1 MKTVIDDNGTKIE
14 IEVDS
19 EEIEENEDK
28 CTFTFNKKTNN
39 KISTKIRKIL
49 PILSLMAF
57 FLCGFLIDNGWT
69 WSWALLLISPFIE
82 SFLKLKN
89 KSIKK
94 AIASLLDMII
104 ITLVIFLGFYFHIW
118 SWCWVFFFLIPIAHI
133 ILE

>member
-1 MKTVIDDNGTKIE
+1 MKTIIDDNGTKIE

-28 CTFTFNKKTNN
+28 CTFTFNKKSNN
-39 KISTKIRKIL
+39 KILAKIRKIL
-49 PILSLMAF
+49 PIVSLMAF

-69 WSWALLLISPFIE
+69 WSWSLLLISPFIE

-94 AIASLLDMII
+94 AMASLLDMII
-104 ITLVIFLGFYFHIW
+104 ITLVIILGFYFHIW

>member
-28 CTFTFNKKTNN
+28 CTFTFNKKINN

>member
-19 EEIEENEDK
+19 EENEDK
-28 CTFTFNKKTNN
+28 CTFTFNKKINN

>member
-104 ITLVIFLGFYFHIW
+104 ITLVIFLGCYFHIW

>member
-1 MKTVIDDNGTKIE
+1 MKTIIDDNGTKIE

-28 CTFTFNKKTNN
+28 CTFTFNKKSNN
-39 KISTKIRKIL
+39 KISAKIRKIL
-49 PILSLMAF
+49 PIVSLMAF

-69 WSWALLLISPFIE
+69 WSWSLLLISPFIE

-94 AIASLLDMII
+94 AMASLLDMII
-104 ITLVIFLGFYFHIW
+104 ITLVIILGFYFHIW

>member
-49 PILSLMAF
+49 PISSLMVF

>member
-104 ITLVIFLGFYFHIW
+104 IILVIFLGCYFHIW

>member
-19 EEIEENEDK
+19 EENEDK
-28 CTFTFNKKTNN
+28 CTFTFNKKINN

-118 SWCWVFFFLIPIAHI
+118 SWCWVLFFLIPIAHI

>member
-1 MKTVIDDNGTKIE
+1 M
-14 IEVDS
+14 
-19 EEIEENEDK
+19 
-28 CTFTFNKKTNN
+28 
-39 KISTKIRKIL
+39 L
-49 PILSLMAF
+49 F

-133 ILE
+133 NEAKTIIVLAHILILVTEKSNADVGQNLSFNVPFGFK

>member
-69 WSWALLLISPFIE
+69 WSWTLLLISPFIE

-104 ITLVIFLGFYFHIW
+104 IILVIFLGCYFHIW

>member
-69 WSWALLLISPFIE
+69 WSWTLLLISPFIE

-94 AIASLLDMII
+94 AIASLLDMTII
-104 ITLVIFLGFYFHIW
+104 ILVIFLGCYFHIW

>member
-1 MKTVIDDNGTKIE
+1 MKTIIDDNGTKIE

-19 EEIEENEDK
+19 EEIEENENK
-28 CTFTFNKKTNN
+28 CTFTFNKKSNN

-49 PILSLMAF
+49 PIVSLMAF

-104 ITLVIFLGFYFHIW
+104 IALVIILGFYFHIW
-118 SWCWVFFFLIPIAHI
+118 SWCWVFFFLIPIVHI

>member
-49 PILSLMAF
+49 PIVSLMAF

-69 WSWALLLISPFIE
+69 WSWTLLLISPFIE

-94 AIASLLDMII
+94 AIASLLDMVII
-104 ITLVIFLGFYFHIW
+104 ALVIFLGCYFHIW

>member
-104 ITLVIFLGFYFHIW
+104 IVLVIFLGCYFHIW